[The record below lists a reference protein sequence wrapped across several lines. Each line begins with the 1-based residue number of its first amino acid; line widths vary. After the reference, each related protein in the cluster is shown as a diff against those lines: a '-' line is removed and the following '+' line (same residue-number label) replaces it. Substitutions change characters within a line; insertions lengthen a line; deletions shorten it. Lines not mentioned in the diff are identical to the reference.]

1 MVSNKGNDGSCQFC
15 QFYHDHCTRF
25 DFCLRMKRRFDRMD
39 MRECCMDLNHAIA
52 NEIESI
58 PIDVVS
64 LKALGLRDL
73 SELVRL
79 LVRPFIVC
87 LSVFS
92 V

>member
-1 MVSNKGNDGSCQFC
+1 
-15 QFYHDHCTRF
+15 
-25 DFCLRMKRRFDRMD
+25 MD
-39 MRECCMDLNHAIA
+39 MRECCMDLDHAIA

-64 LKALGLRDL
+64 LQALGLRDL

>member
-1 MVSNKGNDGSCQFC
+1 
-15 QFYHDHCTRF
+15 
-25 DFCLRMKRRFDRMD
+25 MD
-39 MRECCMDLNHAIA
+39 TRECCMDLDHAIA

-87 LSVFS
+87 LSVFFS
-92 V
+92 VISAVNRQTVAGN